1 MRAKRRTPEEQ
12 AGGRI
17 AGLAVAQHGVASRSQ
32 LRELGLSEGAIESGV
47 RLGRLHRVHQG
58 VYAVGYPG
66 LTQQGRL
73 MAATLASGP
82 RAVLSHCCAA
92 GLWRMYED
100 RSLTVVHVTLPYG
113 AHGHSRSG
121 IALHRS
127 RSLPEAETTHR
138 GAIPLTTPAR
148 TLMDLAASLSSR
160 ALERAVDEAD
170 RLGLA
175 GHAEL
180 QAVAQAH
187 RGHHG
192 AARLATVLVSHQVGS
207 TLTRSEL
214 EETFLAICRSHN
226 LPQPQLNVRIAR
238 YTVDFL
244 WAHEMLIVETDG
256 YETHRLRRTFESDRE
271 RDARLTVLGY
281 RTLRFTY
288 RQVAGQPLVVANLV
302 RSALRGP

>member
-1 MRAKRRTPEEQ
+1 MVCASSGHMRAKRRTPEEQ

-17 AGLAVAQHGVASRSQ
+17 AGLAVAQHGVASRPQ
-32 LRELGLSEGAIESGV
+32 LRELGLSEGAIASGV

-58 VYAVGYPG
+58 VYAVGYPR
-66 LTQQGRL
+66 LTQ
-73 MAATLASGP
+73 
-82 RAVLSHCCAA
+82 
-92 GLWRMYED
+92 
-100 RSLTVVHVTLPYG
+100 
-113 AHGHSRSG
+113 
-121 IALHRS
+121 
-127 RSLPEAETTHR
+127 
-138 GAIPLTTPAR
+138 
-148 TLMDLAASLSSR
+148 
-160 ALERAVDEAD
+160 
-170 RLGLA
+170 
-175 GHAEL
+175 
-180 QAVAQAH
+180 
-187 RGHHG
+187 
-192 AARLATVLVSHQVGS
+192 LATVPASHQVGS

-226 LPQPQLNVRIAR
+226 LPRPQLNVRIAR

>member
-1 MRAKRRTPEEQ
+1 MAR
-12 AGGRI
+12 
-17 AGLAVAQHGVASRSQ
+17 LATAQHGVVSRPQ

-73 MAATLASGP
+73 MAATLTSGP

-100 RSLTVVHVTLPYG
+100 RSLTLVHVTLPYG
-113 AHGHSRSG
+113 AHGRSRSG

-148 TLMDLAASLSSR
+148 TLMDLAAS
-160 ALERAVDEAD
+160 
-170 RLGLA
+170 
-175 GHAEL
+175 
-180 QAVAQAH
+180 
-187 RGHHG
+187 
-192 AARLATVLVSHQVGS
+192 
-207 TLTRSEL
+207 
-214 EETFLAICRSHN
+214 
-226 LPQPQLNVRIAR
+226 
-238 YTVDFL
+238 
-244 WAHEMLIVETDG
+244 IVETDG
-256 YETHRLRRTFESDRE
+256 YETHRLRGAFESDRE
-271 RDARLTVLGY
+271 RLTVLGY

-288 RQVAGQPLVVANLV
+288 RQVEGQPLVVANLV

>member
-1 MRAKRRTPEEQ
+1 
-12 AGGRI
+12 
-17 AGLAVAQHGVASRSQ
+17 LA
-32 LRELGLSEGAIESGV
+32 I
-47 RLGRLHRVHQG
+47 
-58 VYAVGYPG
+58 
-66 LTQQGRL
+66 
-73 MAATLASGP
+73 
-82 RAVLSHCCAA
+82 
-92 GLWRMYED
+92 
-100 RSLTVVHVTLPYG
+100 
-113 AHGHSRSG
+113 
-121 IALHRS
+121 
-127 RSLPEAETTHR
+127 
-138 GAIPLTTPAR
+138 R
-148 TLMDLAASLSSR
+148 TLMDLAASLPSR

-192 AARLATVLVSHQVGS
+192 AARLATVLASHQAGS

-214 EETFLAICRSHN
+214 GETFLAICRSHN

-256 YETHRLRRTFESDRE
+256 YQTHGTRRAFESDRE
-271 RDARLTVLGY
+271 RDARLTIRGY
-281 RTLRFTY
+281 RILRFTP
-288 RQVAGQPLVVANLV
+288 RQIARESAVVASLV